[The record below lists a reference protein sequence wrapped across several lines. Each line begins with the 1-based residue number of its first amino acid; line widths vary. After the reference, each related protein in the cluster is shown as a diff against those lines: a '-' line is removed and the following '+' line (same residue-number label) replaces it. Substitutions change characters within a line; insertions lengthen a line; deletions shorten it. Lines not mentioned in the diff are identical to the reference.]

1 MCALDIQC
9 QGSILFTS
17 DGKTPT
23 VAITDRDN
31 AKTYLQLKAL
41 WASPRLFGGV
51 APDRLH
57 CLCRRG
63 LTQGAFLLLPLYHSP
78 GVPDAG
84 NVSAAPVRAVRVFL
98 RPERQTHSLLE
109 APQKL
114 ATWLRWNRARSRH
127 IESAGVTR
135 RACKKPRPMRYREFP
150 KSQRAFCSA
159 AFWGAIPLHS
169 SPNGQRYKT

>member
-1 MCALDIQC
+1 MTRALDIQC

-17 DGKTPT
+17 DGETAT
-23 VAITDRDN
+23 GAMMEAERYEATQNDN
-31 AKTYLQLKAL
+31 RAF
-41 WASPRLFGGV
+41 WAGPRLSWRV
-51 APDRLH
+51 AVRRISF
-57 CLCRRG
+57 CFRRG
-63 LTQGAFLLLPLYHSP
+63 LTQGAFLLPGYSP
-78 GVPDAG
+78 AVPDAG

-150 KSQRAFCSA
+150 KSQRAFLLRC
-159 AFWGAIPLHS
+159 FLGGHS
-169 SPNGQRYKT
+169 PTLKPYGQRDN